1 MENTFHHESEGTVES
16 GVTSEKVAKSDTLV
30 GRSRNLLLAIIA
42 ATGTTAC
49 VPYVYVQPSRG
60 YYPERSNYYYDND
73 YYRSSAPTHEIK
85 LFPRPHI
92 ERIDNG
98 NNRGGHHNHQ
108 GGNHRGNHR
117 R

>member
-1 MENTFHHESEGTVES
+1 MENMFHRESEWTVES
-16 GVTSEKVAKSDTLV
+16 WVTSEKVAKSDTLV

-42 ATGTTAC
+42 ATGATAC
-49 VPYVYVQPSRG
+49 VPYVYVQPSRW

-73 YYRSSAPTHEIK
+73 YYRSSAPTHEITG
-85 LFPRPHI
+85 FPLRI
-92 ERIDNG
+92 KRIDNG
-98 NNRGGHHNHQ
+98 NNRWGHHNHQ